1 LSSLAGQYSSR
12 TKWVTEEKILD
23 EKVGLDAVIA
33 PKKSPLRYL
42 NEPFGEIG
50 GYDKSVKLFSAIV
63 NE

>member
-1 LSSLAGQYSSR
+1 M
-12 TKWVTEEKILD
+12 
-23 EKVGLDAVIA
+23 A